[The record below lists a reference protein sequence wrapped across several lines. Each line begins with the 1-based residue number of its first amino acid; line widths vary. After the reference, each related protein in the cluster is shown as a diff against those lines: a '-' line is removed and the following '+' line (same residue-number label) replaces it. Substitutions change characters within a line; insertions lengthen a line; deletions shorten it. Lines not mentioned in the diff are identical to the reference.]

1 VKKQGTSGQRGGKP
15 SAVSAAP
22 AHVTAEGRTR
32 HEIAR
37 LLLEQGPLS
46 AVAVAEQLGI
56 SATAVRRHLDVLVA
70 DNEAQTRQA
79 PRKGRRGRGRPA
91 KLFLLTEQGRARFG
105 HAYDD
110 LAVAAIR
117 FLAEHAG
124 EQAVRAFAQRR
135 VSALVGPYREAVTR
149 HSGTTSRAEA
159 LANALTREGYAAS
172 TRMVR
177 TPGTAAATGAQLCQH
192 HCPVAHVAAEFPQL
206 CEAETA
212 AFAELLGIRVRL
224 GADPDP
230 AGASAR
236 RGLNEEVVRDISAK
250 KNEPEWMLEN
260 PTEGAQAVRA
270 QADAQLGRRPVRH
283 RLRQHQV
290 LRALHREA
298 GHESGTSCRG
308 HQGDLRQA
316 RHPGGGAQRLLAGV
330 AAQYESEVV
339 YHQIRED
346 LEKQGVIFLDT
357 DTA

>member
-1 VKKQGTSGQRGGKP
+1 MKKQGTSGQRGGKP

-135 VSALVGPYREAVTR
+135 
-149 HSGTTSRAEA
+149 
-159 LANALTREGYAAS
+159 
-172 TRMVR
+172 
-177 TPGTAAATGAQLCQH
+177 AATGAQLCQH

-212 AFAELLGIRVRL
+212 AFAELLGTHVQRL
-224 GADPDP
+224 ATIARGDAACTTHVPADPV
-230 AGASAR
+230 GS
-236 RGLNEEVVRDISAK
+236 E
-250 KNEPEWMLEN
+250 
-260 PTEGAQAVRA
+260 
-270 QADAQLGRRPVRH
+270 GRRRH
-283 RLRQHQV
+283 TLQNV
-290 LRALHREA
+290 DVDSATSN
-298 GHESGTSCRG
+298 GGTS
-308 HQGDLRQA
+308 A
-316 RHPGGGAQRLLAGV
+316 
-330 AAQYESEVV
+330 
-339 YHQIRED
+339 
-346 LEKQGVIFLDT
+346 
-357 DTA
+357 